1 MTDTP
6 IDPPLTLAE
15 AAAAPG
21 RRRARGLSSFTQEDA
36 DRILKPAQKIE
47 KAAQRTGVPI
57 DRVMRA
63 VITHRDG
70 SKLEIEF
77 RAPNVHVDENSNPW
91 DAPPAGTGRLG
102 R

>member
-1 MTDTP
+1 MS
-6 IDPPLTLAE
+6 
-15 AAAAPG
+15 
-21 RRRARGLSSFTQEDA
+21 RGPSSFTQEDA
-36 DRILKPAQKIE
+36 DRILKAARKIE

-77 RAPNVHVDENSNPW
+77 RTPNIHVDENSNPW

>member
-1 MTDTP
+1 MS
-6 IDPPLTLAE
+6 
-15 AAAAPG
+15 
-21 RRRARGLSSFTQEDA
+21 RGPSSFTQEDA
-36 DRILKPAQKIE
+36 DRILKAARKIE

-77 RAPNVHVDENSNPW
+77 RTPNIHVDENRNPW